1 MSRALP
7 VGQWFGWGSGAG
19 NGGTLLSGVYSGE
32 TFATRETVRL
42 SLRTADA
49 DDSALLASIA
59 RGDIEAF
66 QVFYDRYAARVTSYV
81 RQLSRD
87 RESIEDLVQEVF
99 VSVWRKAGSYS
110 PERGDAAGWL
120 YTMTRNKLVDQWRR
134 MREKAVELDAMQSW
148 EMPAIAPPEED
159 LFLSVRQALFQVAP
173 DQREAIEMA
182 YFGGLTYE
190 ETAVR
195 LDLPVGTLK
204 SRIRAGLR
212 SLRSVLDAG

>member
-1 MSRALP
+1 MSQALP
-7 VGQWFGWGSGAG
+7 VGQWFGWGPAAG
-19 NGGTLLSGVYSGE
+19 NGGTLRPGIYSAETSSARE
-32 TFATRETVRL
+32 TFRL
-42 SLRTADA
+42 SPRTTDA
-49 DDSALLASIA
+49 EDSALLAAIA
-59 RGDIEAF
+59 RGEINAF
-66 QVFYDRYAARVTSYV
+66 QAFYDRYAARVTSYV

-99 VSVWRKAGSYS
+99 VSVWRKAASYS
-110 PERGDAAGWL
+110 PDRGDAAGWL

-134 MREKAVELDAMQSW
+134 VREKAVELDALQSW
-148 EMPAIAPPEED
+148 EMPAVAALEED

-212 SLRSVLDAG
+212 SLRSVLEAG

>member
-1 MSRALP
+1 MQQAMP
-7 VGQWFGWGSGAG
+7 VGQWLGWGPTAAI
-19 NGGTLLSGVYSGE
+19 GGMHPTGVYSGG
-32 TFATRETVRL
+32 TSSNQETVRL
-42 SLRTADA
+42 SLRPADA
-49 DDSALLASIA
+49 DDSALLAAIA
-59 RGDIEAF
+59 RGEIEAF
-66 QVFYDRYAARVTSYV
+66 QIFYDRYAARVTSYV

-87 RESIEDLVQEVF
+87 RESLEDLVQDVF

-120 YTMTRNKLVDQWRR
+120 YTMTRNKLVDQWRKV
-134 MREKAVELDAMQSW
+134 REKAVELDAMHSW